1 MRFIRRARLATC
13 DTDSDGV
20 SSMKKGA
27 VDRASLAS
35 ISRSNSSLDSWPWR
49 MLFESI
55 RARSLRI
62 LVPSCSAAISSEKK
76 ATGAAVSPVLVVV
89 AT

>member
-13 DTDSDGV
+13 ETDSDGV

-35 ISRSNSSLDSWPWR
+35 ISLSNSSLESWPWR
-49 MLFESI
+49 MLLESI
-55 RARSLRI
+55 RARSLKI
-62 LVPSCSAAISSEKK
+62 LVPSCSADISSEE